1 MNDNEIRKAVYDA
14 IARDKAIISMLP
26 KNANWSSP
34 EGGEEKEINSIMPV
48 DKFDY
53 HKHAMPVITIQI
65 GSSIRSDYHLIED
78 ILYIRCYNN
87 SQKSFVDITKI
98 LSMIVRK
105 LHRAELPLKDNR
117 LVECV
122 WTGTSAE
129 SVDEAYHLP
138 YREATFT
145 IAIV

>member
-1 MNDNEIRKAVYDA
+1 
-14 IARDKAIISMLP
+14 
-26 KNANWSSP
+26 
-34 EGGEEKEINSIMPV
+34 
-48 DKFDY
+48 
-53 HKHAMPVITIQI
+53 
-65 GSSIRSDYHLIED
+65 
-78 ILYIRCYNN
+78 
-87 SQKSFVDITKI
+87 
-98 LSMIVRK
+98 MIVRK
-105 LHRAELPLKDNR
+105 LHRAELPLEDNR